1 MQFSL
6 RALAVVASLDCV
18 ASMASAEGYN
28 TASMQQGLDTLETQ
42 IAQAFDEYQ
51 IDADPT
57 TLSMA
62 QIAVIIGVLD
72 EPEKDSGGN
81 DVKSAIEA
89 AIRSKFN
96 Q

>member
-1 MQFSL
+1 MQLSL
-6 RALAVVASLDCV
+6 RALAIVASLGCV

-28 TASMQQGLDTLETQ
+28 TSSMQQNLDTLETQ

-57 TLSMA
+57 ILSMA

-81 DVKSAIEA
+81 DVKSAIKA